1 MNRSNI
7 ITKCKFRKNIIG
19 NGKITN
25 FKGLADAKL
34 VCAREELSYL
44 IDNDGKLRVAHRT
57 NAMEFSVKDVGV
69 KFKSV
74 VSDKSSSHRE
84 MFYVI
89 DEDNYIWTNGPW
101 DKVEYYHNLTG
112 STKTHE
118 FKLHKI
124 GVKAIDMDT
133 CGDNTACVS
142 PEGKLIFWRTISR
155 INIPPDYQYSEK
167 VIKQAARYTR
177 NAANLLAKV
186 Y

>member
-1 MNRSNI
+1 M
-7 ITKCKFRKNIIG
+7 
-19 NGKITN
+19 
-25 FKGLADAKL
+25 ADAKL

-74 VSDKSSSHRE
+74 VRVKGSSHPT

-89 DEDNYIWTNGPW
+89 DTENYIWNNGPW
-101 DKVEYYHNLTG
+101 DSVKDYHIFTYT
-112 STKTHE
+112 TKKHE

-133 CGDNTACVS
+133 CGDNTACIN
-142 PEGKLIFWRTISR
+142 PEGKLLANDFEDKYPARLPILRKG
-155 INIPPDYQYSEK
+155 N
-167 VIKQAARYTR
+167 QASSPIRKKRRQFAES
-177 NAANLLAKV
+177 AII
-186 Y
+186 